1 MPQRLLCIW
10 CLCGFVFAA
19 TPGIWLDVPFIR
31 QEKDGCGAA
40 SIAMVMQYWRT
51 QQSKPIDSSA
61 NAVVIQR
68 ALYSR
73 KDHGIHASALEHYF
87 QQNGFQTF
95 AFAGKRDDLKQHLA
109 KGRPLIVALKPSPLE
124 TSLHYVVVV
133 GLDPEQDV
141 VYVNDAAQR
150 KLLKQEWP
158 GFEKQWSAVG
168 YWTLLALPK

>member
-1 MPQRLLCIW
+1 MPQRLLCIL

-19 TPGIWLDVPFIR
+19 TPGVWLDVPFIR

-51 QQSKPIDSSA
+51 QQSKPIDSRA
-61 NAVVIQR
+61 DAVAIQR

-73 KDHGIHASALEHYF
+73 KDHGIHASDLEHYF

-95 AFAGKRDDLKQHLA
+95 AFAGRRDDLQQHLG
-109 KGRPLIVALKPSPLE
+109 KGRPLIVALKPSALE

-133 GLDPEQDV
+133 GIDPEQGM

-168 YWTLLALPK
+168 HWTLLALPK